1 VEGESCFFFWTRLVI
16 SPVFSTGF
24 AALIHIS
31 LTDTALELTC
41 RSQVNFF
48 PSIPMCLRSPKFDR

>member
-1 VEGESCFFFWTRLVI
+1 VEGERCFFFWARLVI

-31 LTDTALELTC
+31 LTDTALELTN
-41 RSQVNFF
+41 RS
-48 PSIPMCLRSPKFDR
+48 